1 VAACA
6 VLILVAVTP
15 TRAQETETAAT
26 RRTLTLDQALALGKQ
41 NGAAIQLARARA
53 NAAVAHHEGARLA
66 YLPILSAEGSWVHNT
81 ANQQIIIPAGAI
93 GIDGTGALLPSNDRV
108 IGQSRSDIAIAA
120 LTVTQPITDL
130 YRVHQAAGLAGAQR
144 VESEA
149 ARAGAEADVAF
160 AVQQLYLGL
169 LVARAEH
176 QAALAACLA
185 ATERSFDVNVAVAT
199 GTELIARASEAR
211 AAEYQAA
218 YDAQQA
224 EDRLSDLAADLN
236 QLIGLPLDTELEL
249 ISPSLEREP
258 LADLDAYVAAAL
270 DANHEVREA
279 RARLDQAKHGVGLVR
294 ADLLP
299 SVALLVTQSYQNGID
314 LMPKN
319 NVVVGLR
326 GSWTPFDFGKRRANL
341 REREAQASRAQIAL
355 DHTERSVR
363 VAVEKAY
370 RAAARA
376 EAAERT
382 ALAALAAA
390 RDAEHVAADQ
400 VETGTM
406 LASTRSRVVAAS
418 LAAEASALEAGFGVI
433 LARADLMRIVGR
445 SEP

>member
-1 VAACA
+1 
-6 VLILVAVTP
+6 LF
-15 TRAQETETAAT
+15 
-26 RRTLTLDQALALGKQ
+26 
-41 NGAAIQLARARA
+41 
-53 NAAVAHHEGARLA
+53 
-66 YLPILSAEGSWVHNT
+66 
-81 ANQQIIIPAGAI
+81 
-93 GIDGTGALLPSNDRV
+93 PSNDRV

-130 YRVHQAAGLAGAQR
+130 YRVHEAAGLAGAQR

-149 ARAGAEADVAF
+149 ARSGAEAEVAF
-160 AVQQLYLGL
+160 SVQQLYLGL
-169 LVARAEH
+169 LVARAQH
-176 QAALAACLA
+176 QAALATCSA
-185 ATERSFDVNVAVAT
+185 ATEHSFDVNDAVAA
-199 GTELIARASEAR
+199 GTELGARASEAR

-218 YDAQQA
+218 YNAQQA
-224 EDRLSDLAADLN
+224 EDRLSDLTADLN

-249 ISPSLEREP
+249 VPPSLEREP
-258 LADLDAYVAAAL
+258 LAELDAYVAMAL

-299 SVALLVTQSYQNGID
+299 SVALFVTQSYQNGID

-326 GSWTPFDFGKRRANL
+326 GSWTPFDFGKRRATL
-341 REREAQASRAQIAL
+341 REREAQASTVQIAL

-370 RAAARA
+370 RAAMRA

-382 ALAALAAA
+382 ALAALEAA
-390 RDAEHVAADQ
+390 RDAEYLASDQ
-400 VETGTM
+400 VETGSIP
-406 LASTRSRVVAAS
+406 AGTRSRIVAAS
-418 LAAEASALEAGFGVI
+418 LAAEASALEAGFGVQ
-433 LARADLMRIVGR
+433 LARADLARIVGE